1 MIIDYFIPFL
11 LNADSKNAV
20 LVLDTFNATTC
31 FDRPLFLHCHHPD
44 TTSHVEDIPVFDSM
58 QVHWKRD
65 GAVIAVDG
73 STYYIA
79 SHSNILTVLVV
90 TYHRVDFRET
100 TNNFSCFIPFENGT
114 SLQSNEVQVYLNVSC
129 KYNNDAINIHGHCV
143 YVHM

>member
-1 MIIDYFIPFL
+1 M
-11 LNADSKNAV
+11 
-20 LVLDTFNATTC
+20 
-31 FDRPLFLHCHHPD
+31 
-44 TTSHVEDIPVFDSM
+44 
-58 QVHWKRD
+58 
-65 GAVIAVDG
+65 IAVDG

-90 TYHRVDFRET
+90 TYHREDFRET

-114 SLQSNEVQVYLNVSC
+114 SLQSNEVQVHLNVSC